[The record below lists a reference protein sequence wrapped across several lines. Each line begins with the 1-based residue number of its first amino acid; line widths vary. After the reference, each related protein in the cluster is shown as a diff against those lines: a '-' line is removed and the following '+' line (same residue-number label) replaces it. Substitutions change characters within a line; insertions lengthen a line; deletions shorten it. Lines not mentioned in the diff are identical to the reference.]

1 MSVVRFVARAVG
13 GLVALGITVAILI
26 PVAAILAIV
35 GIPVLIV
42 LAVAGIAGAAG
53 LLSAGLPAV
62 LAALLVLVAIAAA
75 VILLA
80 GAITVGVFVL
90 KVMLF
95 ALLLSWLARRVFGWT
110 RPRRSRSV
118 LVGPP
123 VADIAAPRRDKYDI
137 AAERELD
144 EELGL

>member
-1 MSVVRFVARAVG
+1 MNPARFFARAVG
-13 GLVALGITVAILI
+13 GLVGLGIAVVILI

-42 LAVAGIAGAAG
+42 LAVAGVAGAAG
-53 LLSAGLPAV
+53 LLSAGLPAIFAAV
-62 LAALLVLVAIAAA
+62 LILVAIAAA

-90 KVMLF
+90 KLMLF

-110 RPRRSRSV
+110 RPRSSRSA